1 MNKRSAI
8 VTAGGVVASFVAG
21 AVSVS
26 SGLGLGNSATAATT
40 APTTGP
46 TAARV
51 KPVIKHR
58 RIVVHKKAPQATST
72 AGTPQT
78 VVLPAPAPSI
88 AAGPSTGPVSMTS
101 GSHASTSG
109 DDTEND
115 HEGGD
120 D

>member
-26 SGLGLGNSATAATT
+26 SGLGLGNSATAASA

-58 RIVVHKKAPQATST
+58 RIVVHKKAPQPKAT
-72 AGTPQT
+72 AGAPRT
-78 VVLPAPAPSI
+78 VVLPAPGSSNATAPI
-88 AAGPSTGPVSMTS
+88 SMTS
-101 GSHASTSG
+101 GSHASG
-109 DDTEND
+109 GGELDDATEN
-115 HEGGD
+115 GGD

>member
-26 SGLGLGNSATAATT
+26 SGLGLGNSVTAATAA
-40 APTTGP
+40 PTSGP
-46 TAARV
+46 TASRV

-58 RIVVHKKAPQATST
+58 RIVVHKKAPKARA
-72 AGTPQT
+72 AGPQT
-78 VVLPAPAPSI
+78 VVLPAPASSI
-88 AAGPSTGPVSMTS
+88 ATAPISMTS
-101 GSHASTSG
+101 GSHASGSG
-109 DDTEND
+109 ELDDATES
-115 HEGGD
+115 GGD